1 MRRAW
6 NTKKIILFAII
17 IAVIHVGLSA
27 WAFAADQGVPIGD
40 TGMVRQEIQPFVIIN
55 SIVVLDPVT
64 NELILLF
71 PVEEVE
77 KRIQPEK
84 PEAETET
91 RVFPKTHSGTEIGT
105 ITIKKK

>member
-1 MRRAW
+1 MRRAYYD
-6 NTKKIILFAII
+6 KKIVLFAII
-17 IAVIHVGLSA
+17 IAVLHVGLPVLT
-27 WAFAADQGVPIGD
+27 FAADQGVPIGD
-40 TGMVRQEIQPFVIIN
+40 TGRVRQEIQPFVIIS

-71 PVEEVE
+71 PVEEAE

-91 RVFPKTHSGTEIGT
+91 RVFPKTHSETEIGT
-105 ITIKKK
+105 ITIKTK